1 MRTSIVPH
9 VRAETR
15 GYWEGCARGELSAQ
29 RCVNCGRLRFPPQPM
44 CPNCHSMRREWV
56 PISGAGAIYSFSVVT
71 GEGAEPQLPG
81 ARGLPFA
88 IAVIELDDGIR
99 MVTDF
104 DTEEIE
110 RLAIG
115 SRVEVFF
122 EPVDEQIQMPRFAL
136 VQTQPA
142 TPPSTT
148 TTVPVT

>member
-1 MRTSIVPH
+1 MRTAIMPH

-15 GYWEGCARGELSAQ
+15 AYWEGCARGELSAQ
-29 RCVNCGRLRFPPQPM
+29 RCNECGRLRFPPQPM
-44 CPNCHSMRREWV
+44 CPSCRSMQREWV

-110 RLAIG
+110 KLTIG
-115 SRVEVFF
+115 ARVEVFF
-122 EPVDEQIQMPRFAL
+122 EPINEQIQMPRFAL
-136 VQTQPA
+136 AAAGDAEPA
-142 TPPSTT
+142 R
-148 TTVPVT
+148 